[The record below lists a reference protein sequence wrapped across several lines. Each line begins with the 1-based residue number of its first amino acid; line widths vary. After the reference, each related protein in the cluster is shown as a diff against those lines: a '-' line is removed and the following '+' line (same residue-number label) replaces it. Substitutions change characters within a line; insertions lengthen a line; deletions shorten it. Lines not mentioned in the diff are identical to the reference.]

1 MKYRKLSSDFGE
13 ALRDYPKDI
22 TLQSWT
28 KGVKET
34 GRCMHEQ
41 IKEHDRDI
49 RLSRTQTIAG
59 VFEHANRPGII
70 RFGTRSSLLTETL
83 TGTLVG
89 LKSFSHRTSP

>member
-1 MKYRKLSSDFGE
+1 MVFVYLQQEGVKYRKPSSDFGE
-13 ALRDYPKDI
+13 ALRDYSKDI

-41 IKEHDRDI
+41 IKKHDRDI

-59 VFEHANRPGII
+59 VFEHDEVKFVDREPHWYSRRIEEL
-70 RFGTRSSLLTETL
+70 FT
-83 TGTLVG
+83 
-89 LKSFSHRTSP
+89 